1 MPGLE
6 CLKLNDSV
14 INCFRDIGTSF
25 KNVKVLHIAR
35 CEIREVQGIQAFK
48 QLEELYVSFNEID
61 DLFDISFLHKL
72 TVLDF
77 EGNNV
82 AKPEHLNYLRR
93 LEALEDVNFKQNPVK
108 TNDSRKYYDLIE
120 ASCPQLV
127 TLDDEDVGQGFF
139 DQKRASVITQKAPQ
153 TENDLVLRF
162 ANLGLEID
170 LKPEFD

>member
-1 MPGLE
+1 VTGEIMPGLE

-48 QLEELYVSFNEID
+48 QLEELFISFNEID
-61 DLFDISFLHKL
+61 DLFDISFLQKL

-108 TNDSRKYYDLIE
+108 KNDPRKYFDLVE
-120 ASCPQLV
+120 ANCPRLV
-127 TLDDEDVGQGFF
+127 TLDDEDVCQGFF
-139 DQKRASVITQKAPQ
+139 DRKRASVITQKVP
-153 TENDLVLRF
+153 
-162 ANLGLEID
+162 
-170 LKPEFD
+170 